1 MAGQD
6 TQVTIQLQQL
16 TIGLIVFGLALLGF
30 ATWFIRSYWPN
41 QMVKRAEAEDKS
53 RKQALEKSENEIKH
67 QRETFEEELAQ
78 RRQEREMERAQRE
91 REAAANNQILDGF
104 LESSRNS
111 ITLSER
117 YLNHAEKMVG
127 ELYGHRQ
134 VLTDVS
140 ETIDKIHAD
149 FEGLKTQM
157 TNIALGVQNSTT
169 ASNANASA
177 VNQML
182 QSIQVFG
189 QKLDNYTQAAK
200 GDTGKIQTMTALP
213 TNGSDSSA
221 LPVTDEE

>member
-6 TQVTIQLQQL
+6 PQVTIQLQQL

-30 ATWFIRSYWPN
+30 GTWFVRSYWPN
-41 QMVKRAEAEDKS
+41 QMVKRAEVEDKS
-53 RKQALEKSENEIKH
+53 RNQALEKSENEIKH
-67 QRETFEEELAQ
+67 QREIFEEELAR

-91 REAAANNQILDGF
+91 RESAAHNQILDGF

-169 ASNANASA
+169 ASNANATA
-177 VNQML
+177 INQML
-182 QSIQVFG
+182 QSVQAFG

-200 GDTGKIQTMTALP
+200 GDTGKIPALTALP
-213 TNGSDSSA
+213 TSGSDSSVI
-221 LPVTDEE
+221 PVTD